1 LLLLGTELGVK
12 SQDLAPE
19 ACARLETAGSM
30 FGARRSAVRLISD
43 GGIRSHTVP
52 DLRSAGADVVVPG
65 SLVFQSQNLEETFKW
80 LRSL

>member
-1 LLLLGTELGVK
+1 
-12 SQDLAPE
+12 
-19 ACARLETAGSM
+19 M
-30 FGARRSAVRLISD
+30 FGARRSAVRLIAD

-52 DLRSAGADVVVPG
+52 DLRRAGADVVVPG